1 MANHI
6 DSIVLGVLMLFLGV
20 LGTAFFTLIWRRLDK
35 IDGTLTLIQR
45 DMTQFYGI
53 TQKLEGRVDE
63 ISHRV
68 K

>member
-1 MANHI
+1 MPNHI
-6 DSIVLGVLMLFLGV
+6 DTILIVLFGAFV
-20 LGTAFFTLIWRRLDK
+20 TAFFTLIWRRLDK
-35 IDGTLTLIQR
+35 IDATLTVIQR
-45 DMTQFYGI
+45 DMTQFYGV

>member
-1 MANHI
+1 MEAQI
-6 DSIVLGVLMLFLGV
+6 DKRFDGIDK
-20 LGTAFFTLIWRRLDK
+20 TLV
-35 IDGTLTLIQR
+35 LIQEDQR
-45 DMTQFYGI
+45 QFYGI